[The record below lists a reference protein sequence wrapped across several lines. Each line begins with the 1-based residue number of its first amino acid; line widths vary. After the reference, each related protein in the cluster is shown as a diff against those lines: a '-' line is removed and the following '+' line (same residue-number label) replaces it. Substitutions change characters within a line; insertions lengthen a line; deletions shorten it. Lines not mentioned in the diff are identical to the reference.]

1 MHSRLFYFLLSIT
14 IFTFATLV
22 VLGALYSRRP
32 KQQAI
37 EKIPDQKITII
48 EGWNNREISTYLN
61 KQLQITE
68 ADFKLAETE
77 IFNSLDG
84 LLSDQLE
91 NDSLEGFLFPDTYL
105 VTPKS
110 PARVVLSKLVD
121 NFEIKFG
128 QASKGS
134 KQQLGRYIIPGYEN
148 LKINGKVGLSLY
160 EVVTLASI
168 LEKETGRDVSKGGTD
183 SKARLDA
190 ERKIVAGIFLNR
202 LAIGQALQSDAT
214 INYATGKNA
223 ASPSNN
229 DLEVI
234 SKYNTYKNPGLPP
247 GPISNPSLSSLSA
260 VLFPTETN
268 YFYFLHKQPSGEVVY
283 SRTFN
288 EHVANKLKYLK

>member
-14 IFTFATLV
+14 IFTFVTLV
-22 VLGALYSRRP
+22 VLGVLYSRRP
-32 KQQAI
+32 AQPKI

-48 EGWNNREISTYLN
+48 EGWNNREISGYLT
-61 KQLQITE
+61 KQLAISE
-68 ADFKLAETE
+68 ADFLSAEKL
-77 IFNSLDG
+77 ILNSPDNFLFG
-84 LLSDQLE
+84 QLE
-91 NDSLEGFLFPDTYL
+91 TDSLEGFLFPDTYL
-105 VTPKS
+105 VAPKS
-110 PARVVLSKLVD
+110 SAEIVLSKLLN

-128 QASKGS
+128 LASKGS
-134 KQQLGRYIIPGYEN
+134 KQQAGRYIIPGYES
-148 LKINGKVGLSLY
+148 LKINGKFGLSLY

-168 LEKETGRDVSKGGTD
+168 LEKETGRDVSKGGAD
-183 SKARLDA
+183 SQSRLDA

-202 LAIGQALQSDAT
+202 LAVGQALQSDAT
-214 INYATGKNA
+214 INYATGKNS

-229 DLEVI
+229 DLEV
-234 SKYNTYKNPGLPP
+234 SSGYNTYKYPGLPP

-260 VLFPTETN
+260 VLFPTKTN